1 MVHSTAVNF
10 CAPLTRHA
18 ILVRCRSIKPMSGI
32 VMDWFAALSGGL
44 SDRRNLAAGPCVLAF
59 CIGLFPAAA
68 QQQSRTPPNL
78 AVLPLENN
86 SGDGAQDYFASGLT
100 DEIATT
106 LANIRGLAVVARSSV
121 FQLKPSDRDPQM

>member
-1 MVHSTAVNF
+1 MN
-10 CAPLTRHA
+10 
-18 ILVRCRSIKPMSGI
+18 GI

-44 SDRRNLAAGPCVLAF
+44 WGWRNLVAGSCFLTF

-68 QQQSRTPPNL
+68 QQQSTTPTL

-121 FQLKPSDRDPQM
+121 FQLSPLIATRKWPGGRSMHAM